1 MARHNLPMEEK
12 STPSLHALRTMFSY
26 DPETGLFTRNFKW
39 GKKPIGSQVGGI
51 SKYGYHQISVE
62 GRTYTA
68 QRLAW
73 YYIYGEWPDG
83 DIDHINRNKLDN
95 RLENLRVLSRSE
107 NLKNRAPY
115 IKPNSAARKR
125 VAITVVA

>member
-1 MARHNLPMEEK
+1 MEEK
-12 STPSLHALRTMFSY
+12 RKPSLHTLRTLFSY
-26 DPETGLFTRNFKW
+26 DKDSGLFTRNFKW
-39 GKKPIGSQVGGI
+39 GKKPIGSLVGGI

-73 YYIYGEWPDG
+73 YYIHGEWPVG

-107 NLKNRAPY
+107 NLKNRNPWSKRGSSA
-115 IKPNSAARKR
+115 KPL
-125 VAITVVA
+125 VAISDAL